1 MRAFNPARPGREQ
14 RLGEASGD
22 AVGSGFTH
30 GRSTDRLREKS
41 EDSTNPMSYV
51 VFARKWRPKTLT
63 DVVGQETVT
72 RTLRNALTSGRIGQA
87 FLLTGARGV
96 GKTSTARILA
106 AALNCSSTPG
116 PTPDPCGTCP
126 SCLEIASGTSVDVQ
140 EIDGASNNSVED
152 VRELRES
159 TRFNPARDR
168 YRIWIIDEVHMLSPG
183 AFNALLKTLEEPPPK
198 VKFILA
204 TTEMKKLPETIL
216 SRCQIHAFR
225 LIPARDLATHLR
237 SIASS
242 EKIEVSDSALLR
254 IARAAEGS
262 VRDALSLFDQ
272 VYAFTGAKIQD
283 EDVAKLLGLIDREL
297 LREATRA
304 VFENDSAGVL
314 RVVDNLASYGA
325 DYEVFSH
332 ELLLYWRDL
341 LVLKISP
348 ESDGVDLLPEDRA
361 AAAQFVA
368 SIPEEDLLRL
378 LDSLSRSEL
387 DFRKAIDPDPRLSL
401 EMALLKAAQLRRLVS
416 FADLVSRVEQFLG
429 EAPRIIQASPAL
441 PERPRSLPPAPGPP
455 SAAPA
460 RRLTPPV
467 EEAAAPAPPPVRTEP
482 TTPVEMEKVNDPR
495 SAIDRLREA
504 TSGRMLQAALSS
516 ASASVEGDAI
526 HLSVAEAQFAF
537 LESERDTLAG
547 NAQKAF
553 GRRLRVVLKAGQPDE
568 VDDDAPSRPRPARP
582 PIEPAPAPLKAAT
595 AEATPA
601 SPAKAP
607 NKAALKS
614 RAMADPAV
622 ERTLDL
628 FGGILLDVKPLDPPS
643 GPADD
648 DAGDDR

>member
-1 MRAFNPARPGREQ
+1 
-14 RLGEASGD
+14 
-22 AVGSGFTH
+22 
-30 GRSTDRLREKS
+30 
-41 EDSTNPMSYV
+41 MSYV

-106 AALNCSSTPG
+106 AALNCSSAKG

-126 SCLEIASGTSVDVQ
+126 SCTEIAAGTSVDVQ

-168 YRIWIIDEVHMLSPG
+168 YRIWIIDEVHMLSAG

-242 EKIEVSDSALLR
+242 EKIEISDSALLR

-272 VYAFTGAKIQD
+272 VYAFTGATIHD

-314 RVVDNLASYGA
+314 RVIENLASYGA

-348 ESDGVDLLPEDRA
+348 DSDGVDLLPEDRA
-361 AAAQFVA
+361 AAAQFVT

-378 LDSLSRSEL
+378 VDSLSRSEL

-429 EAPRIIQASPAL
+429 ESPRVIQSAPAA
-441 PERPRSLPPAPGPP
+441 ERPRALPPISTPP
-455 SAAPA
+455 PPA
-460 RRLTPPV
+460 SRLTPPT
-467 EEAAAPAPPPVRTEP
+467 EAPAAPAPLPAAAKVEP
-482 TTPVEMEKVNDPR
+482 AAPSQRVDDSR

-504 TSGRMLQAALSS
+504 TAGRMLQAALSS

-526 HLSVAEAQFAF
+526 HLSVSEAQLAF

-547 NAQKAF
+547 TAQKAF
-553 GRRLRVVLKAGQPDE
+553 GRKLRVVLKAGQPDE
-568 VDDDAPSRPRPARP
+568 VDETAAARPRPTRP
-582 PIEPAPAPLKAAT
+582 SVEPPPAATGPAPAAPTASAKA
-595 AEATPA
+595 
-601 SPAKAP
+601 AP
-607 NKAALKS
+607 NKAALKA
-614 RAMADPAV
+614 RAAADPVV

-628 FGGILLDVKPLDPPS
+628 FGGILLDVKPLDA
-643 GPADD
+643 PADLAD
-648 DAGDDR
+648 DGAGEEG

>member
-1 MRAFNPARPGREQ
+1 
-14 RLGEASGD
+14 
-22 AVGSGFTH
+22 
-30 GRSTDRLREKS
+30 
-41 EDSTNPMSYV
+41 MSYV
-51 VFARKWRPKTLT
+51 VFARKWRPRTLT

-116 PTPDPCGTCP
+116 PTPDPCGACP
-126 SCLEIASGTSVDVQ
+126 SCLEVAAGTSVDVQ

-183 AFNALLKTLEEPPPK
+183 AFNALLKTLEEPPPR

-237 SIASS
+237 SIAGS

-272 VYAFTGAKIQD
+272 VYAFTGERIQD

-304 VFENDSAGVL
+304 VFDNDSAGVL
-314 RVVDNLASYGA
+314 RVVETLASYGA

-348 ESDGVDLLPEDRA
+348 GSDGVDLLPEDRA
-361 AAAQFVA
+361 AAAQFVTA
-368 SIPEEDLLRL
+368 IPEEDLLRL
-378 LDSLSRSEL
+378 VDSLSRAEL

-429 EAPRIIQASPAL
+429 ESPSIIPSAPAS
-441 PERPRSLPPAPGPP
+441 PERPRSLPPAPVSAPP
-455 SAAPA
+455 PPAPA
-460 RRLTPPV
+460 RRLPPPA
-467 EEAAAPAPPPVRTEP
+467 EEAAAPAPPPPVARVEP
-482 TTPVEMEKVNDPR
+482 PAPVEGVHDPR

-504 TSGRMLQAALSS
+504 TTGRMLLAALSS
-516 ASASVEGDAI
+516 AGASVQDDAI
-526 HLSVAEAQFAF
+526 HLSVGEAQLAF
-537 LESERDTLAG
+537 LESERETLAG

-553 GRRLRVVLKAGQPDE
+553 GRKLRVVLKAFGNDE
-568 VDDDAPSRPRPARP
+568 IDDTKPAPPRPTRPPVEAAPAPPRPAASAA
-582 PIEPAPAPLKAAT
+582 APA
-595 AEATPA
+595 A
-601 SPAKAP
+601 SAKGP
-607 NKAALKS
+607 GKAALKS
-614 RAMADPAV
+614 RAMADPVV

-628 FGGILLDVKPLDPPS
+628 FGGILLDVKPLDTPPETPEDGEGES
-643 GPADD
+643 
-648 DAGDDR
+648 R

>member
-1 MRAFNPARPGREQ
+1 
-14 RLGEASGD
+14 
-22 AVGSGFTH
+22 
-30 GRSTDRLREKS
+30 
-41 EDSTNPMSYV
+41 MSYV
-51 VFARKWRPKTLT
+51 VFARKWRPRTLAE
-63 DVVGQETVT
+63 VVGQETVT

-87 FLLTGARGV
+87 FLFTGARGV

-116 PTPDPCGTCP
+116 PTPDPCGACA
-126 SCLEIASGTSVDVQ
+126 SCAEIASGTSVDVQ

-152 VRELRES
+152 VRDLRES

-168 YRIWIIDEVHMLSPG
+168 YRIWIIDEVHMLSAG
-183 AFNALLKTLEEPPPK
+183 AFNALLKTLEEPPPR

-272 VYAFTGAKIQD
+272 VYAFTGEKIQD
-283 EDVAKLLGLIDREL
+283 EDVAKLLGLIDRDL

-304 VFENDSAGVL
+304 VFENDSPGVL
-314 RVVDNLASYGA
+314 RVIETLASYGA

-348 ESDGVDLLPEDRA
+348 GSDGVDLLPEDRA

-368 SIPEEDLLRL
+368 AIPEEDLLRL
-378 LDSLSRSEL
+378 VDSLSRSEL

-429 EAPRIIQASPAL
+429 ESPRPAPPLAA
-441 PERPRSLPPAPGPP
+441 PPARSRTIPPPPPPTPPP
-455 SAAPA
+455 S
-460 RRLTPPV
+460 RRPSPPV
-467 EEAAAPAPPPVRTEP
+467 EESAAPVPPAPAPAPPDE
-482 TTPVEMEKVNDPR
+482 TPGPSPPIDESR

-504 TSGRMLQAALSS
+504 TSGRMLQVALGS
-516 ASASVEGDAI
+516 AGASVEGDAL
-526 HLSVAEAQFAF
+526 HVFVSEAQMAF
-537 LESERDTLAG
+537 LESERETLAG
-547 NAQKAF
+547 NAHKAF
-553 GRRLRVVLKAGQPDE
+553 GRRLRVVLKAGGNDE
-568 VDDDAPSRPRPARP
+568 VDDSGPVKARP
-582 PIEPAPAPLKAAT
+582 PRPDAAEEASPKPARTSPAPARAADKAA
-595 AEATPA
+595 AR
-601 SPAKAP
+601 K
-607 NKAALKS
+607 
-614 RAMADPAV
+614 RAMADPV
-622 ERTLDL
+622 VGRTLDL
-628 FGGILLDVKPLDPPS
+628 FGGTLLDVKPLDAVPETAEEEN
-643 GPADD
+643 GE
-648 DAGDDR
+648 

>member
-1 MRAFNPARPGREQ
+1 
-14 RLGEASGD
+14 
-22 AVGSGFTH
+22 
-30 GRSTDRLREKS
+30 
-41 EDSTNPMSYV
+41 MSYV
-51 VFARKWRPKTLT
+51 VFARKWRPRTLA

-72 RTLRNALTSGRIGQA
+72 RTLRNALSSGRIGQA

-106 AALNCSSTPG
+106 AALNCSTAKA

-126 SCLEIASGTSVDVQ
+126 SCVEIAAGTSVDVQ
-140 EIDGASNNSVED
+140 EIDGASNNSVDD

-168 YRIWIIDEVHMLSPG
+168 HRIWIIDEVHMLSGG
-183 AFNALLKTLEEPPPK
+183 AFNALLKTLEEPPPR

-237 SIASS
+237 SIAAS

-272 VYAFTGAKIQD
+272 VYAFTGSKIQD
-283 EDVAKLLGLIDREL
+283 EDVARLLGLIDREQ

-314 RVVDNLASYGA
+314 RVVESLASYGA

-348 ESDGVDLLPEDRA
+348 QSDGVDLLPEDRA

-368 SIPEEDLLRL
+368 AIPEEDLLRL
-378 LDSLSRSEL
+378 VDSLSRSEL

-416 FADLVSRVEQFLG
+416 FADLVGRVEQFLG
-429 EAPRIIQASPAL
+429 ESPRNIPPTPA
-441 PERPRSLPPAPGPP
+441 ERPRPI
-455 SAAPA
+455 AAP
-460 RRLTPPV
+460 TP
-467 EEAAAPAPPPVRTEP
+467 PAPPPPVRRLAPPADEPKTPAPPPSARMEEATEP
-482 TTPVEMEKVNDPR
+482 MDESS
-495 SAIDRLREA
+495 SAIDRLRAA
-504 TSGRMLQAALSS
+504 TTSRMLLAALGS
-516 ASASVEGDAI
+516 AVATVAGDTVELA
-526 HLSVAEAQFAF
+526 VEAAQVSF
-537 LESERDTLAG
+537 LESERETLAG
-547 NAQKAF
+547 HAHKAF
-553 GRRLRVVLKAGQPDE
+553 GRKLRVIVKASVLVDE
-568 VDDDAPSRPRPARP
+568 VDDGAKAKPRPARP
-582 PIEPAPAPLKAAT
+582 ANAEAPASKPAPA
-595 AEATPA
+595 A
-601 SPAKAP
+601 SASAKAG
-607 NKAALKS
+607 NKALKS
-614 RAMADPAV
+614 KALADPAV
-622 ERTLDL
+622 GHTMDL
-628 FGGILLDVKPLDPPS
+628 FGGILLDVKPLDPPPEAPEEGAS
-643 GPADD
+643 D
-648 DAGDDR
+648 

>member
-1 MRAFNPARPGREQ
+1 
-14 RLGEASGD
+14 
-22 AVGSGFTH
+22 
-30 GRSTDRLREKS
+30 
-41 EDSTNPMSYV
+41 MSYV
-51 VFARKWRPKTLT
+51 VFARKWRPRTLA

-72 RTLRNALTSGRIGQA
+72 RTLRNALSSGRIGQA

-106 AALNCSSTPG
+106 AALNCSSTKG

-126 SCLEIASGTSVDVQ
+126 SCVEIAAGTSVDVQ
-140 EIDGASNNSVED
+140 EIDGASNNSVDD

-168 YRIWIIDEVHMLSPG
+168 HRIWIIDEVHMLSSG
-183 AFNALLKTLEEPPPK
+183 AFNALLKTLEEPPPR

-225 LIPARDLATHLR
+225 LIPARDLAAHLR
-237 SIASS
+237 SIATS

-254 IARAAEGS
+254 IARSAEGS

-283 EDVAKLLGLIDREL
+283 EDVVKLLGLIDREQ

-304 VFENDSAGVL
+304 VFDNDSAGVL
-314 RVVDNLASYGA
+314 RVIEALASYGA

-348 ESDGVDLLPEDRA
+348 ESDGVDLLPEDRRA
-361 AAAQFVA
+361 AAEFVA
-368 SIPEEDLLRL
+368 AIPEEDLLRL
-378 LDSLSRSEL
+378 VDSLSRSEL

-429 EAPRIIQASPAL
+429 DSPRSIAPVPA
-441 PERPRSLPPAPGPP
+441 PAERPRPPAAASAPPPPPRRLSPP
-455 SAAPA
+455 SDEPP
-460 RRLTPPV
+460 TPPPPP
-467 EEAAAPAPPPVRTEP
+467 AARLEPAPPAERMDESG
-482 TTPVEMEKVNDPR
+482 
-495 SAIDRLREA
+495 SAIDRLRAA
-504 TSGRMLQAALSS
+504 TTSRMLQAALGS
-516 ASASVEGDAI
+516 ASAAVAGDVLE
-526 HLSVAEAQFAF
+526 LSVAPAQVPF
-537 LESERDTLAG
+537 LESERETLAG

-553 GRRLRVVLKAGQPDE
+553 GRRLRVVVKAGGDE
-568 VDDDAPSRPRPARP
+568 VDETPKAKPRPSRPA
-582 PIEPAPAPLKAAT
+582 IEEPAAAKAAPSVPPST
-595 AEATPA
+595 KGPG
-601 SPAKAP
+601 
-607 NKAALKS
+607 KAALKS
-614 RAMADPAV
+614 RALADPV
-622 ERTLDL
+622 VGQTLDL
-628 FGGILLDVKPLDPPS
+628 FGGILLDVKPLDTVPESPEEGAS
-643 GPADD
+643 D
-648 DAGDDR
+648 

>member
-14 RLGEASGD
+14 RLGEALGD

-30 GRSTDRLREKS
+30 DRIDRSFRPQS
-41 EDSTNPMSYV
+41 EDSEPTSMSYV

-106 AALNCSSTPG
+106 AALNCSSAKG
-116 PTPDPCGTCP
+116 PTPDPCGTCS
-126 SCLEIASGTSVDVQ
+126 SCTEIAAGTSVDVQ

-314 RVVDNLASYGA
+314 RVIENLASYGA

-348 ESDGVDLLPEDRA
+348 DSDGVDLLPEDRA
-361 AAAQFVA
+361 AAAQFVTT
-368 SIPEEDLLRL
+368 IPEEDLLRL
-378 LDSLSRSEL
+378 VDSLSRSEL

-401 EMALLKAAQLRRLVS
+401 EMALLKAAQLRRLVN
-416 FADLVSRVEQFLG
+416 FAELVSRVEQFLG
-429 EAPRIIQASPAL
+429 ESPRTIQASPAS
-441 PERPRSLPPAPGPP
+441 PERPRSFP
-455 SAAPA
+455 AAPA
-460 RRLTPPV
+460 APSPPALPSRRLTPPG
-467 EEAAAPAPPPVRTEP
+467 EEPMAKESTPPSARAEPAPVLTMNESL
-482 TTPVEMEKVNDPR
+482 

-504 TSGRMLQAALSS
+504 TTGRMLQSALSS
-516 ASASVEGDAI
+516 ASATVEGDAI
-526 HLSVAEAQFAF
+526 HLSVGEGQIAF
-537 LESERDTLAG
+537 LESERETLRE
-547 NAQKAF
+547 NVQKAF
-553 GRRLRVVLKAGQPDE
+553 GRKLRVVLKAGQPDE
-568 VDDDAPSRPRPARP
+568 VDDSAPSKSRSARP
-582 PIEPAPAPLKAAT
+582 PVETPAAPTKAAAPAP
-595 AEATPA
+595 
-601 SPAKAP
+601 SSSAKSP

-614 RAMADPAV
+614 RAMADPVV

-628 FGGILLDVKPLDPPS
+628 FGGILLDVKPLDTPPET
-643 GPADD
+643 PE
-648 DAGDDR
+648 GDGE

>member
-1 MRAFNPARPGREQ
+1 
-14 RLGEASGD
+14 
-22 AVGSGFTH
+22 
-30 GRSTDRLREKS
+30 
-41 EDSTNPMSYV
+41 MSYV
-51 VFARKWRPKTLT
+51 VFARKWRPRTLT

-106 AALNCSSTPG
+106 AALNCSSAKG
-116 PTPDPCGTCP
+116 PTPDPCGACP
-126 SCLEIASGTSVDVQ
+126 SCTEIATGTSVDVQ

-152 VRELRES
+152 VRDLRES

-168 YRIWIIDEVHMLSPG
+168 YRIWIIDEVHMLSAG
-183 AFNALLKTLEEPPPK
+183 AFNALLKTLEEPPPR

-283 EDVAKLLGLIDREL
+283 EDVVKLLGLIDREL

-304 VFENDSAGVL
+304 VFDNDSAGVL
-314 RVVDNLASYGA
+314 RAVENLASYGA

-368 SIPEEDLLRL
+368 AIPEEDLLRL
-378 LDSLSRSEL
+378 VDSLSRAEL

-429 EAPRIIQASPAL
+429 ESPRIIQTTA
-441 PERPRSLPPAPGPP
+441 
-455 SAAPA
+455 AAPP
-460 RRLTPPV
+460 RRLTPPA
-467 EEAAAPAPPPVRTEP
+467 EAPVAPPPPPAAAKAEP
-482 TTPVEMEKVNDPR
+482 PAPVETVNDSR

-504 TSGRMLQAALSS
+504 TTGRMLLSALTA
-516 ASASVEGDAI
+516 ASATVQDDAI
-526 HLSVAEAQFAF
+526 QLAVGEAQLAF
-537 LESERDTLAG
+537 LESERDTLAA
-547 NAQKAF
+547 NAHKAF
-553 GRRLRVVLKAGQPDE
+553 GRKLRVVLKAGGDEE
-568 VDDDAPSRPRPARP
+568 VDDTGPAKPRPPRPPVDPVPTPSRPA
-582 PIEPAPAPLKAAT
+582 APA
-595 AEATPA
+595 ATPA
-601 SPAKAP
+601 SARGP

-614 RAMADPAV
+614 RAMADPVV

-628 FGGILLDVKPLDPPS
+628 FGGILLDVKPLDTPPET
-643 GPADD
+643 PDD
-648 DAGDDR
+648 GAGDDR

>member
-1 MRAFNPARPGREQ
+1 
-14 RLGEASGD
+14 
-22 AVGSGFTH
+22 
-30 GRSTDRLREKS
+30 
-41 EDSTNPMSYV
+41 MSYV

-72 RTLRNALTSGRIGQA
+72 RTLRNALSSGRIGQA

-116 PTPDPCGTCP
+116 PTPDPCGTCA
-126 SCLEIASGTSVDVQ
+126 SCTEIAAGTSVDVQ

-168 YRIWIIDEVHMLSPG
+168 YRIWIIDEVHMLSAG

-242 EKIEVSDSALLR
+242 ENIEISDSALLR

-272 VYAFTGAKIQD
+272 VYAFTGARIQD

-314 RVVDNLASYGA
+314 RVIETLASYGA

-348 ESDGVDLLPEDRA
+348 DSDGVDLLPEDRA
-361 AAAQFVA
+361 AAAQFVT

-378 LDSLSRSEL
+378 VDSLSRSEL

-429 EAPRIIQASPAL
+429 ESPRAIQAAP
-441 PERPRSLPPAPGPP
+441 PERPRALPPV
-455 SAAPA
+455 STPA
-460 RRLTPPV
+460 HSTSRLTPPPEV
-467 EEAAAPAPPPVRTEP
+467 AAPPTPPPVIKAEP
-482 TTPVEMEKVNDPR
+482 PAPAEKPNDSR

-504 TSGRMLQAALSS
+504 ITSRMLQAALSS
-516 ASASVEGDAI
+516 ASATVEDDAI
-526 HLSVAEAQFAF
+526 HLSVAETQLAF

-547 NAQKAF
+547 TTQKAF
-553 GRRLRVVLKAGQPDE
+553 GRKLRVVLKAGQPDE
-568 VDDDAPSRPRPARP
+568 VDDSAAVRSRPARP
-582 PIEPAPAPLKAAT
+582 ALEAAPAPAKTPPAAP
-595 AEATPA
+595 PA
-601 SPAKAP
+601 SGKAAP
-607 NKAALKS
+607 NKAALKA
-614 RAMADPAV
+614 RAAADPVV

-628 FGGILLDVKPLDPPS
+628 FGGILLDVKPLDTPAEA
-643 GPADD
+643 ADD
-648 DAGDDR
+648 GAGEEG

>member
-1 MRAFNPARPGREQ
+1 
-14 RLGEASGD
+14 
-22 AVGSGFTH
+22 
-30 GRSTDRLREKS
+30 
-41 EDSTNPMSYV
+41 MSYV

-116 PTPDPCGTCP
+116 PTPDPCGACP
-126 SCLEIASGTSVDVQ
+126 SCTEIAAGTSVDVQ

-168 YRIWIIDEVHMLSPG
+168 YRIWIIDEVHMLSSG
-183 AFNALLKTLEEPPPK
+183 AFNALLKTLEEPPPR

-272 VYAFTGAKIQD
+272 VYAFTGTKIQD

-314 RVVDNLASYGA
+314 RVIENLASYGA

-378 LDSLSRSEL
+378 VDSLSRAEL

-416 FADLVSRVEQFLG
+416 FADLVTRVEQFLG
-429 EAPRIIQASPAL
+429 ESPRIIQTTAAPL
-441 PERPRSLPPAPGPP
+441 ERPRSLPPAQAPP
-455 SAAPA
+455 SRLTAPA
-460 RRLTPPV
+460 EPP
-467 EEAAAPAPPPVRTEP
+467 AAPAPPPPAARVEP
-482 TTPVEMEKVNDPR
+482 PAPVERAHDPR

-516 ASASVEGDAI
+516 ASASVQDDAI
-526 HLSVAEAQFAF
+526 HLSIDEAQMAF
-537 LESERDTLAG
+537 LESERETLAG

-553 GRRLRVVLKAGQPDE
+553 GRKLRVVLKAFGNDE
-568 VDDDAPSRPRPARP
+568 VDDTKPARPRPARP
-582 PIEPAPAPLKAAT
+582 AVEAAPAPPPPT
-595 AEATPA
+595 ASAATPA
-601 SPAKAP
+601 ASAKGP

-628 FGGILLDVKPLDPPS
+628 FGGILLDVKPLDTPPEIT
-643 GPADD
+643 D
-648 DAGDDR
+648 GDES

>member
-1 MRAFNPARPGREQ
+1 
-14 RLGEASGD
+14 
-22 AVGSGFTH
+22 
-30 GRSTDRLREKS
+30 
-41 EDSTNPMSYV
+41 MSYV

-106 AALNCSSTPG
+106 AALNCSSTPD
-116 PTPDPCGTCP
+116 PTPEPCGTCA
-126 SCLEIASGTSVDVQ
+126 SCTEIASGTSVDVQ

-152 VRELRES
+152 VRDLRES

-168 YRIWIIDEVHMLSPG
+168 YRIWIIDEVHMLSAG
-183 AFNALLKTLEEPPPK
+183 AFNALLKTLEEPPPR

-304 VFENDSAGVL
+304 VFDNDSAGVL
-314 RVVDNLASYGA
+314 RAIENLASYGA

-348 ESDGVDLLPEDRA
+348 GSDGVDLLPEDRA
-361 AAAQFVA
+361 AAAQFVT

-378 LDSLSRSEL
+378 VDSLSRAEL

-429 EAPRIIQASPAL
+429 ESPRIIQTL
-441 PERPRSLPPAPGPP
+441 
-455 SAAPA
+455 
-460 RRLTPPV
+460 
-467 EEAAAPAPPPVRTEP
+467 AAPAPPPPAPTRRLTPPREEP
-482 TTPVEMEKVNDPR
+482 ATPAPPPPATRVEPQTPAERVHDSR
-495 SAIDRLREA
+495 SEIDRLREA
-504 TSGRMLQAALSS
+504 TTGRMLLAALGS
-516 ASASVEGDAI
+516 ASASVQDDAI
-526 HLSVAEAQFAF
+526 LLAVGEAQLAF
-537 LESERDTLAG
+537 LESERETLAG

-553 GRRLRVVLKAGQPDE
+553 GRKLRVVLKAGGDEE
-568 VDDDAPSRPRPARP
+568 VDDTPPTKPRPARP
-582 PIEPAPAPLKAAT
+582 PIETTPAPAKTASSAAT
-595 AEATPA
+595 ASSAKPA
-601 SPAKAP
+601 S
-607 NKAALKS
+607 KAALKS
-614 RAMADPAV
+614 RAMADPVV

-628 FGGILLDVKPLDPPS
+628 FGGTLLDVKPLDTPPETTDGEES
-643 GPADD
+643 
-648 DAGDDR
+648 